1 MNWISWAIIAI
12 LAAASGI
19 VAYCWRKG
27 YIKADS
33 AVRILAT
40 VYSAVVDA
48 EQLYRGAVKAGP
60 QKKAYVLAQLHS
72 LGIKYADSVLGP
84 LIDATVALLNAMGWE
99 ITGSVE

>member
-1 MNWISWAIIAI
+1 MGDYRYFGRSLGRRGLL
-12 LAAASGI
+12 LAQ
-19 VAYCWRKG
+19 G

-99 ITGSVE
+99 TTGSK

>member
-1 MNWISWAIIAI
+1 MDLLDDYRYFGRCIGRCGLL
-12 LAAASGI
+12 LAQGL
-19 VAYCWRKG
+19 YQ
-27 YIKADS
+27 ADS

-99 ITGSVE
+99 TGENG